1 MPTHQGSPEPES
13 RLAITKGKAVPYLR
27 SVNTIVALS
36 TPPGSGA
43 LGILRL
49 SGDQALTLVQPFFPG
64 IKSWTPRHAHFARF
78 VLEGDVLDEV
88 VAITFP
94 GPNSYTGEDVVEL
107 SFHGSPFIL
116 ESALNALLAQ
126 GAQLA
131 KAGEFTQR
139 AFFNGKLDLSQAEA
153 VGDLIASESAS
164 AHRLAFRQMKGSIS
178 KRLQAL
184 RQQLIDFAALIELE
198 LDFVEEDV
206 EFAQRPA
213 LLNLLSDLEGEIQ
226 KMLHTFKLGRAIQDG
241 IPLVLAG
248 APNAGK
254 STLLNR
260 MLDEDRAI
268 VTDIPGTTRDTIEEK
283 FKLGDHVFRLIDTAG
298 LHDSTDTVERL
309 GIQKSWEK
317 IKEAQFIL
325 HLIDPQT
332 TEVTEA
338 QSMLESLRSN
348 APDAQILTV
357 LTKSDQWTRD
367 YGKRWP
373 DALCMGE
380 GSSMEPLETRLNHG
394 MVEAGC
400 NSEDVLIANA
410 RHAEALQAALDALLK
425 AHAGLDGATS
435 GELVAYD
442 LREALQ
448 HLGSITGEIVADDL
462 LSSVF
467 SRFCIGK

>member
-1 MPTHQGSPEPES
+1 M
-13 RLAITKGKAVPYLR
+13 K
-27 SVNTIVALS
+27 TIVALS
-36 TPPGSGA
+36 TPAGSGA
-43 LGILRL
+43 IGVMRL
-49 SGDQALTLVQPFFPG
+49 SGSDALVIAGFFLPS
-64 IKSWTPRHAHFARF
+64 IQSWKPRHAYFTRF
-78 VLEGDVLDEV
+78 VVEGEVLDEV
-88 VAITFP
+88 VAIAFP

-116 ESALNALLAQ
+116 ESALNALLAK
-126 GAQLA
+126 GALLA
-131 KAGEFTQR
+131 RSGEFTQR

-153 VGDLIASESAS
+153 VGDLIVSESAS

-178 KRLQAL
+178 MRLQTL

-206 EFAQRPA
+206 EFVQRPA
-213 LLNLLSDLEGEIQ
+213 LMNLLSDLEGEIG
-226 KMLHTFKLGRAIQDG
+226 KMLQTFKLGRAIKEG

-298 LHDSTDTVERL
+298 LHKSEDTVERI

-332 TEVTEA
+332 TEVSEA
-338 QSMLESLRSN
+338 QNLQENFRSI
-348 APDAQILTV
+348 ATDAQILTI
-357 LTKSDQWTRD
+357 LTKSDQWTSD
-367 YGKRWP
+367 YGKQWP
-373 DALCMGE
+373 EALCIGQ
-380 GSSMEPLETRLNHG
+380 GSSLGPLESLLNQG
-394 MVEAGC
+394 MVAAGWTRS
-400 NSEDVLIANA
+400 SENVLIANV
-410 RHAEALQAALDALLK
+410 RHAEALEASLDALLR
-425 AHAGLDGATS
+425 AHAGLEGSTS

-448 HLGSITGEIVADDL
+448 HIGSITGEIVADDL

>member
-1 MPTHQGSPEPES
+1 M
-13 RLAITKGKAVPYLR
+13 PYLR

-78 VLEGDVLDEV
+78 VVEGDVLDEV
-88 VAITFP
+88 VAIAFP
-94 GPNSYTGEDVVEL
+94 GPHSYTGEDVVEL
-107 SFHGSPFIL
+107 SFHGSSFIL
-116 ESALNALLAQ
+116 ETALTALRAQ

-178 KRLQAL
+178 KRLQVL

-213 LLNLLSDLEGEIQ
+213 LLKLLLDLEGEIQ
-226 KMLHTFKLGRAIQDG
+226 KMLQTFKLGRAIKDG

-260 MLDEDRAI
+260 ILDEDRAI

-298 LHDSTDTVERL
+298 LHESTDTVERL

-317 IKEAQFIL
+317 IQEAQFIL

-332 TEVTEA
+332 TEVAEA
-338 QSMLESLRSN
+338 QNLHESLRSK

-357 LTKSDQWTRD
+357 LTKSDQWTLD
-367 YGKRWP
+367 YGTQWP

-380 GSSMEPLETRLNHG
+380 GSSLEPLETRLNDG
-394 MVEAGC
+394 MVEAGSA
-400 NSEDVLIANA
+400 SEDVLIANA

-425 AHAGLDGATS
+425 AHTGLDGATS

>member
-1 MPTHQGSPEPES
+1 M
-13 RLAITKGKAVPYLR
+13 
-27 SVNTIVALS
+27 
-36 TPPGSGA
+36 
-43 LGILRL
+43 RL
-49 SGDQALTLVQPFFPG
+49 SGPDALTIAGSFLPG
-64 IKSWTPRHAHFARF
+64 IPDWKPRHAHYARF
-78 VLEGDVLDEV
+78 VVEGDVLDEV
-88 VAITFP
+88 VAIAFP
-94 GPNSYTGEDVVEL
+94 GPHSYTGEDVVEL
-107 SFHGSPFIL
+107 SFHGSSYIL
-116 ESALNALLAQ
+116 ETALNALQAR

-178 KRLQAL
+178 KRLQVL

-213 LLNLLSDLEGEIQ
+213 LLKLLLDLEGEIQ
-226 KMLHTFKLGRAIQDG
+226 KMLQTFKLGRAIKDG

-283 FKLGDHVFRLIDTAG
+283 FKLGDHLFRLIDTAG
-298 LHDSTDTVERL
+298 LHESTDTVERL

-317 IKEAQFIL
+317 IQEAQFIL

-332 TEVTEA
+332 TEVAEA
-338 QSMLESLRSN
+338 QNLHESLRSK

-357 LTKSDQWTRD
+357 LTKSDQWTLD
-367 YGKRWP
+367 YGTQWP
-373 DALCMGE
+373 NALCMGE
-380 GSSMEPLETRLNHG
+380 GSSLKPLETRINDG
-394 MVEAGC
+394 MVEAGSA
-400 NSEDVLIANA
+400 SEDVLIANA

-425 AHAGLDGATS
+425 AHAGLDGASS

>member
-1 MPTHQGSPEPES
+1 
-13 RLAITKGKAVPYLR
+13 
-27 SVNTIVALS
+27 
-36 TPPGSGA
+36 
-43 LGILRL
+43 
-49 SGDQALTLVQPFFPG
+49 
-64 IKSWTPRHAHFARF
+64 
-78 VLEGDVLDEV
+78 LDEV
-88 VAITFP
+88 VAIAFP
-94 GPNSYTGEDVVEL
+94 GPHSYTGEDVVEV
-107 SFHGSPFIL
+107 SFHGSSFIL
-116 ESALNALLAQ
+116 ETALNALRAQ

-178 KRLQAL
+178 KRLQVL

-213 LLNLLSDLEGEIQ
+213 LLKLLLDLEGEIQ
-226 KMLHTFKLGRAIQDG
+226 KMLQTFKLGRAIKDG

-260 MLDEDRAI
+260 ILDEDRAI

-298 LHDSTDTVERL
+298 LHESTDTVERL

-317 IKEAQFIL
+317 IQEAQFIL

-332 TEVTEA
+332 TEVAEA
-338 QSMLESLRSN
+338 QNLHESLHSK

-367 YGKRWP
+367 YGTQWP
-373 DALCMGE
+373 NALRMGE
-380 GSSMEPLETRLNHG
+380 GSSLEPLETRLNDG
-394 MVEAGC
+394 MVEAGSA
-400 NSEDVLIANA
+400 SEDVLIANA
-410 RHAEALQAALDALLK
+410 RHADALQAALDALLK

>member
-1 MPTHQGSPEPES
+1 M
-13 RLAITKGKAVPYLR
+13 
-27 SVNTIVALS
+27 
-36 TPPGSGA
+36 
-43 LGILRL
+43 RL
-49 SGDQALTLVQPFFPG
+49 SGPDALTIAGSFLPSIQAW
-64 IKSWTPRHAHFARF
+64 KPRHAHFAGF
-78 VLEGDVLDEV
+78 VIEGGVLDEV
-88 VAITFP
+88 VAIAFP
-94 GPNSYTGEDVVEL
+94 GPHSYTGEDVVEL
-107 SFHGSPFIL
+107 SFHGSSFIL
-116 ESALNALLAQ
+116 ETALNALRTQ

-178 KRLQAL
+178 KRLQVL

-213 LLNLLSDLEGEIQ
+213 LLKLLLDLEGEIQ
-226 KMLHTFKLGRAIQDG
+226 KMLQTFKLGRAIKDG

-260 MLDEDRAI
+260 ILDEDRAI

-298 LHDSTDTVERL
+298 LHESTDTVERL

-317 IKEAQFIL
+317 IQEAQFIL

-332 TEVTEA
+332 TEVAEA
-338 QSMLESLRSN
+338 QNLHESLRSK
-348 APDAQILTV
+348 APDTQILTV

-367 YGKRWP
+367 YGTQWP
-373 DALCMGE
+373 NALCMGE
-380 GSSMEPLETRLNHG
+380 GSSLEPLETRLNDG
-394 MVEAGC
+394 MVEAGSA
-400 NSEDVLIANA
+400 SEDVLIANA

-425 AHAGLDGATS
+425 AHTGLDGATS